1 MLSFY
6 DTFMI
11 FFSIHFNLVKEKFGF
26 SAKEMFHSGK
36 KVIQGYNNMTV
47 CKWKFEM
54 GNFIFEL
61 FNP

>member
-1 MLSFY
+1 
-6 DTFMI
+6 
-11 FFSIHFNLVKEKFGF
+11 VKEKFGF